1 MRKFFALFI
10 SSFIAIGC
18 TFAFSGCT
26 IGNTNKEPF
35 QSGYY
40 MCRSFNDEYIDIISL
55 SEEGQKQK
63 FLVLPLDI
71 DGIPVVHISDRAM
84 WGCRETQWESDALE
98 KIYALKKYEVIYE
111 DVFDGCTNL
120 DKVISLYRNSGLPIP
135 STSAKVYHPR
145 YFYENR
151 SNNTEWQAP
160 ANVSFLWN
168 YEDAENEGYYWI
180 DDLDYGEKITLIPD
194 EPIRKGYRFTGWY
207 KDPECIDLWD
217 FSSDTTPAE
226 QFDEDG
232 NLVYQE
238 TCLYAGWMI
247 VGG

>member
-55 SEEGQKQK
+55 SEEGKKQK

-84 WGCRETQWESDALE
+84 WGCRETQWESDTLE

-111 DVFDGCTNL
+111 DVFYGCSNL
-120 DKVISLYRNSGLPIP
+120 TKIIDLYANSGLYTPPTATLYQPRIP
-135 STSAKVYHPR
+135 H
-145 YFYENR
+145 ENR
-151 SNNTEWQAP
+151 YADVEGAAP

-168 YEDAENEGYYWI
+168 FEDAENEGYYWI
-180 DDLDYGEKITLIPD
+180 DDLK
-194 EPIRKGYRFTGWY
+194 
-207 KDPECIDLWD
+207 
-217 FSSDTTPAE
+217 
-226 QFDEDG
+226 
-232 NLVYQE
+232 
-238 TCLYAGWMI
+238 
-247 VGG
+247 